1 MMMGEPLMQPEEPEV
16 GALLTD
22 PPVEQSTAQV
32 K

>member
-1 MMMGEPLMQPEEPEV
+1 MGELIIQPEV
-16 GALLTD
+16 GALQAE